1 MPRSLPTA
9 GLDETVA
16 AALPVMRKRTRL
28 RTLEAP
34 TRRMLLRSEA
44 AEYCGLGPGAPLPVS
59 PKRVRPGKR
68 GLRWDVQDLDRWL
81 DNLESG
87 QDAETEDDLLN
98 RPSRDKGA
106 RSRS

>member
-1 MPRSLPTA
+1 MARSLPTA
-9 GLDETVA
+9 DTSTAGA
-16 AALPVMRKRTRL
+16 AALPALRKRGRL
-28 RTLEAP
+28 RTLDAP

-44 AEYCGLGPGAPLPVS
+44 AEYCGLGAGAPLPVS
-59 PKRVRPGKR
+59 PKRVRPGKH
-68 GLRWDVQDLDRWL
+68 GLRWDVRDLDHWL

-87 QDAETEDDLLN
+87 QAAETEDDLLS